1 MKKIITIGLLLLLC
15 MSFLGGCGQKTD
27 PSGNTAQTN
36 AAGATVSAG
45 KSEASSE
52 DFFVWDGNT
61 ITALT
66 ESGLKQTE
74 LVIPDKCEAVAE
86 YACAENPILKKLSFA
101 NPDTTIGGG
110 AFYNSPVLSSVN
122 LPANLVIM
130 TDAFSMTAITAIVI
144 PDSVKTIE
152 YSAFDLCHDLKS
164 VALGKGVEEIGMDAF
179 GNNRSIKEISFPAS
193 LKTIGERAFSGCASL
208 TTITFA
214 EGLEEIGEDAFSP
227 CTSLTSIKLPEGL
240 TILGNGAFSVSP
252 YITEVYL
259 PATLENIPAGTFSNI
274 DGLNVYVK
282 EGSWADVHFEEYSV
296 KDYDSGEALYAKTYY

>member
-1 MKKIITIGLLLLLC
+1 MKKTMALILGLALIIS
-15 MSFLGGCGQKTD
+15 MAGCGKAAAETKANS
-27 PSGNTAQTN
+27 SGKEVAVTAV
-36 AAGATVSAG
+36 AA
-45 KSEASSE
+45 ENE
-52 DFFVWDGNT
+52 DYFVWDGNA
-61 ITALT
+61 ITGLS

-74 LVIPDKCEAVAE
+74 LVIPDKCETVNE
-86 YACAENPILKKLSFA
+86 YACAENPILEKLSFA

-110 AFYNSPVLSSVN
+110 AFYNSPVLSSVV

-144 PDSVKTIE
+144 PDSVKTIS
-152 YSAFDLCHDLKS
+152 YGAFQLCYKLAS
-164 VALGKGVEEIGMDAF
+164 VTLGEGVEEIGTDAF
-179 GNNRSIKEISFPAS
+179 GDNKSIKEINFPAS